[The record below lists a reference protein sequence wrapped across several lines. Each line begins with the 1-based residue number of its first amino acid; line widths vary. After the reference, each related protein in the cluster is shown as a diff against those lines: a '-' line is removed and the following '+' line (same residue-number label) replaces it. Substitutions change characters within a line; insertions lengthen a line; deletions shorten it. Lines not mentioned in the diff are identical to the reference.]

1 MSQVAAL
8 RRPVEERFGNSSGH
22 VGGGSRKKW
31 VKEREC
37 GGQRGG
43 KPHSAQCLKAQDWT
57 SSSRTQNR

>member
-37 GGQRGG
+37 GGAEGW
-43 KPHSAQCLKAQDWT
+43 KAPQCTVFEGTGLDKLL
-57 SSSRTQNR
+57 